1 MALVP
6 GEKVF
11 ERVPLIFDE
20 MDTLLT
26 GIRPGED
33 DPDVIIA
40 REPRIL
46 EQLRRFCFEE
56 RIDGVA
62 QPVKRIAQRL
72 APLLMPAHTG
82 IAAAI
87 GVPAFDPVRTAP
99 GGALDDL
106 RLDLR

>member
-6 GEKVF
+6 SEKVL

-20 MDTLLT
+20 MDTLLA

-33 DPDVIIA
+33 DVDVIIS
-40 REPRIL
+40 RPPRIM
-46 EQLRRFCFEE
+46 EHVRRFCFEE

-62 QPVKRIAQRL
+62 QPVKRITQRL

-82 IAAAI
+82 IAAAS
-87 GVPAFDPVRTAP
+87 GVPTFDPVRTAP
-99 GGALDDL
+99 GGALD
-106 RLDLR
+106 